1 MNSNIET
8 LLDVAEDRYLKPEEL
23 TALGQYVTSL
33 SDRLVVYRTLRDQ
46 ELQIMQPVA
55 DQLQA
60 QYAQE
65 PIDKLERCI
74 KNALLVLRYCAMAM
88 LLDDDH
94 FVRDRL
100 SGWLTEMT
108 QVYSTQAVDQQLYRL
123 LEAKLAQT
131 LPANHMVLLKP
142 HLQTAQTVLM
152 GAA

>member
-8 LLDVAEDRYLKPEEL
+8 LLDAAEDRYLKPEEL

-33 SDRLVVYRTLRDQ
+33 SDRLAVYRTLRDQ
-46 ELQIMQPVA
+46 EVQIMQPVV
-55 DQLQA
+55 DQLQT

-65 PIDKLERCI
+65 PTEKLERCI

-88 LLDDDH
+88 LLDDEN
-94 FVRDRL
+94 FVRDRI
-100 SGWLTEMT
+100 SGWLTEVT
-108 QVYSTQAVDQQLYRL
+108 QVYNTQAIDQQLYRL

-131 LPANHMVLLKP
+131 LSAAQVALLKP

-152 GAA
+152 ESA

>member
-33 SDRLVVYRTLRDQ
+33 SDRLVIYRTLRDQ
-46 ELQIMQPVA
+46 EVQIMQPVA

-65 PIDKLERCI
+65 PTEKLERCI
-74 KNALLVLRYCAMAM
+74 KNALLVLRDCAMAM
-88 LLDDDH
+88 LLDDNN

-100 SGWLTEMT
+100 SGWLTEVT
-108 QVYSTQAVDQQLYRL
+108 QVYNTQAVDQQLYSL

-131 LPANHMVLLKP
+131 LPANQMGLLKP
-142 HLQTAQTVLM
+142 YLQTAQSILT

>member
-33 SDRLVVYRTLRDQ
+33 SDRLVIYRTLRDQ
-46 ELQIMQPVA
+46 EVQIMQPVA

-65 PIDKLERCI
+65 PTEKLERCI

-88 LLDDDH
+88 LLDDDN
-94 FVRDRL
+94 FVRDRI
-100 SGWLTEMT
+100 SGWLTEVT
-108 QVYSTQAVDQQLYRL
+108 QVYNTQAVDQQLYRL
-123 LEAKLAQT
+123 LEAKLNQT
-131 LPANHMVLLKP
+131 LPANQMSLLKP
-142 HLQTAQTVLM
+142 HLQTAQSVLT